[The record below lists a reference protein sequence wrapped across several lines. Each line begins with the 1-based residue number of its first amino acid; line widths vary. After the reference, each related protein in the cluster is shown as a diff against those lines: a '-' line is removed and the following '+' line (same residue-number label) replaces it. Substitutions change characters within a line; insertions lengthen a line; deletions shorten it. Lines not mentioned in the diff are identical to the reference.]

1 MGVDH
6 TLHLTTAVNSFLK
19 LKESMIIHGK
29 AYRTQHTADY
39 IILYYYCAVTI
50 GGWIP
55 PKSGPRS
62 AFSRHI

>member
-1 MGVDH
+1 MHGISKFLEVHHNIIGMVGVDH

-39 IILYYYCAVTI
+39 IILYYIVL
-50 GGWIP
+50 
-55 PKSGPRS
+55 
-62 AFSRHI
+62 